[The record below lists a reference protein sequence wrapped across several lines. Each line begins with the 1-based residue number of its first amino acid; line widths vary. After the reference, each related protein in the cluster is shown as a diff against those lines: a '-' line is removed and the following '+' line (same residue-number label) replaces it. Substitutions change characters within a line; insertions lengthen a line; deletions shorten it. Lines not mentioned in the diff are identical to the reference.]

1 MLHLTATAQRTT
13 SSRLAAA
20 VHRNR
25 MLSREGVLE
34 RIFTLAFRG
43 LVYPQIWEDPA
54 INLEALQIRP
64 TDHVLA
70 IGSGGC
76 NILNYLVADPA
87 RISAID
93 LNGSHIALIR
103 LKLCALRHLPDYDA
117 FFRFFG
123 AADHQ
128 GNLAAYA
135 QHISGISIPARAVIG
150 KGAPSRAGARSM
162 GTA

>member
-1 MLHLTATAQRTT
+1 MLNSTAATERATAT
-13 SSRLAAA
+13 RLAAA

-54 INLEALQIRP
+54 IDLEALQIRP

-76 NILNYLVADPA
+76 NLLNYLVADPA

-93 LNGSHIALIR
+93 LNGAHIALIR
-103 LKLCALRHLPDYDA
+103 LKL
-117 FFRFFG
+117 
-123 AADHQ
+123 
-128 GNLAAYA
+128 
-135 QHISGISIPARAVIG
+135 
-150 KGAPSRAGARSM
+150 
-162 GTA
+162 

>member
-1 MLHLTATAQRTT
+1 MADTRLDAEATP
-13 SSRLAAA
+13 
-20 VHRNR
+20 V
-25 MLSREGVLE
+25 
-34 RIFTLAFRG
+34 TLAFRG

-54 INLEALQIRP
+54 VDLEAMQIRP

-93 LNGSHIALIR
+93 LNGAHIALIR
-103 LKLCALRHLPDYDA
+103 LKLCALRHLPDYDS

-123 AADHQ
+123 SADCR
-128 GNLAAYA
+128 GNLVAYDPSDGKPLWHTHLGQVSNA
-135 QHISGISIPARAVIG
+135 VETYMLDGRQYILVSSGDTLYAFALNF
-150 KGAPSRAGARSM
+150 
-162 GTA
+162 

>member
-1 MLHLTATAQRTT
+1 MRSFRHKCGHRGACSRARVLAMLHPTAATQRATAT
-13 SSRLAAA
+13 RLAAA
-20 VHRNR
+20 VHRNK
-25 MLSREGVLE
+25 MFSREGVLE
-34 RIFTLAFRG
+34 RMFTLAFRG

-54 INLEALQIRP
+54 VDLQAMQIRP

-93 LNGSHIALIR
+93 LNGAHIALIR
-103 LKLCALRHLPDYDA
+103 LKLCALRHLPDYDS

-123 AADHQ
+123 SADCH
-128 GNLAAYA
+128 GNLVAY
-135 QHISGISIPARAVIG
+135 
-150 KGAPSRAGARSM
+150 
-162 GTA
+162 

>member
-1 MLHLTATAQRTT
+1 MLRLTAATQRATAT
-13 SSRLAAA
+13 RLAAA

-54 INLEALQIRP
+54 VDLAALQIRP

-76 NILNYLVADPA
+76 AYSGA
-87 RISAID
+87 
-93 LNGSHIALIR
+93 
-103 LKLCALRHLPDYDA
+103 
-117 FFRFFG
+117 FG
-123 AADHQ
+123 AARMMGGADGKRLTGRTTACRRDQTRRH
-128 GNLAAYA
+128 GRCA
-135 QHISGISIPARAVIG
+135 SGTRLHSDRQSGSGPMGRDGRSDRIRPARTQA
-150 KGAPSRAGARSM
+150 
-162 GTA
+162 